1 MAGRDRAPSSELRL
15 PGFGTRSSEF
25 GIRSIANQNLKN
37 PMAIKSTP
45 AIRPGKRV
53 FVLLAGLF
61 LLAGTAEGQTKYLQ
75 AYKPLADSLSV
86 VYGIPASVML
96 GVAIIESG
104 SGTSRNAK
112 LLNNHFGIVGKNN
125 LLKTKGIRSRYKQY
139 PSVKASYIGFCQLLT
154 RKKFYPKLKGN
165 NDYKLWLEAMSKAGY
180 SEAPVEWKAR
190 ISSAIRKHKLH
201 VSSR

>member
-1 MAGRDRAPSSELRL
+1 MLQKLVILS
-15 PGFGTRSSEF
+15 PGQMRRTGMLLL
-25 GIRSIANQNLKN
+25 A
-37 PMAIKSTP
+37 
-45 AIRPGKRV
+45 
-53 FVLLAGLF
+53 VLL
-61 LLAGTAEGQTKYLQ
+61 LLTSRAQTRYIEL
-75 AYKPLADSLSV
+75 YRPLADSLSV

-139 PSVKASYIGFCQLLT
+139 PSVRASYIGFCQMLT
-154 RKKFYPKLKGN
+154 RKRFYQKLKGN

-180 SEAPVEWKAR
+180 SEAPLQWKTR
-190 ISSAIRKHKLH
+190 ISAAIRKYKLQ
-201 VSSR
+201 VSPE

>member
-1 MAGRDRAPSSELRL
+1 MTGLLEIMSK
-15 PGFGTRSSEF
+15 
-25 GIRSIANQNLKN
+25 QC
-37 PMAIKSTP
+37 
-45 AIRPGKRV
+45 KRIT
-53 FVLLAGLF
+53 VLLAVCML
-61 LLAGTAEGQTKYLQ
+61 TAATVQGQGKYLQ
-75 AYKPLADSLSV
+75 TYRPLADSLSV
-86 VYGIPASVML
+86 VYGIPSSVML

-165 NDYKLWLEAMSKAGY
+165 NDYKRWLEAMSKAGY
-180 SEAPVEWKAR
+180 SEAPVEWKKR
-190 ISSAIRKHKLH
+190 ISAAIRKFKLH
-201 VSSR
+201 ATAD

>member
-1 MAGRDRAPSSELRL
+1 MTGKQHSTKLA
-15 PGFGTRSSEF
+15 T
-25 GIRSIANQNLKN
+25 GIRRGIVVWGILVM
-37 PMAIKSTP
+37 MAVQP
-45 AIRPGKRV
+45 V
-53 FVLLAGLF
+53 FSQAKYI
-61 LLAGTAEGQTKYLQ
+61 QTYR
-75 AYKPLADSLSV
+75 PLADSLSV
-86 VYGIPASVML
+86 VYGIPSSVML

-165 NDYKLWLEAMSKAGY
+165 NDYKRWLEAMSKAGY
-180 SEAPVEWKAR
+180 SEAPVEWKKR
-190 ISSAIRKHKLH
+190 ISAAIR
-201 VSSR
+201 

>member
-1 MAGRDRAPSSELRL
+1 MLQKLVILSPGLLRRT
-15 PGFGTRSSEF
+15 GT
-25 GIRSIANQNLKN
+25 L
-37 PMAIKSTP
+37 
-45 AIRPGKRV
+45 
-53 FVLLAGLF
+53 LLA
-61 LLAGTAEGQTKYLQ
+61 LLLLLTSRAQTRYIDM
-75 AYKPLADSLSV
+75 YRPLADSLSV

-139 PSVKASYIGFCQLLT
+139 PSVRASYIGFCQMLT
-154 RKKFYPKLKGN
+154 RKRFYQKLKGN

-180 SEAPVEWKAR
+180 SEAPLQWKTR
-190 ISSAIRKHKLH
+190 ISAAIRKYKLQ
-201 VSSR
+201 VSPE

>member
-1 MAGRDRAPSSELRL
+1 MLQKLVIFNSGLMRRTGMLLLA
-15 PGFGTRSSEF
+15 
-25 GIRSIANQNLKN
+25 
-37 PMAIKSTP
+37 
-45 AIRPGKRV
+45 
-53 FVLLAGLF
+53 VLL
-61 LLAGTAEGQTKYLQ
+61 LLTSRAQTRYIDM
-75 AYKPLADSLSV
+75 YRPLADSLSV

-139 PSVKASYIGFCQLLT
+139 PSVRASYIGFCQMLT
-154 RKKFYPKLKGN
+154 RKRFYQKLKGN

-180 SEAPVEWKAR
+180 SEAPVQWKTR
-190 ISSAIRKHKLH
+190 ISAAIRKYKLQ
-201 VSSR
+201 VSPE